1 MPIPV
6 LAPAKFDCADV
17 IGDVLATDAQTFVQD
32 TGRRLQANS

>member
-6 LAPAKFDCADV
+6 LAPAKLHGANV
-17 IGDVLATDAQTFVQD
+17 VGDVLATDAQTFVQN